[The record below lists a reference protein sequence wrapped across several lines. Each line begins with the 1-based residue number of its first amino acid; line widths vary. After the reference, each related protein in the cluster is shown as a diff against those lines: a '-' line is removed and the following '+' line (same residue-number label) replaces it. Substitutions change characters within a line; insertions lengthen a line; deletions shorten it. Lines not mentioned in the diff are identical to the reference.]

1 MRACRPQQR
10 GGSPSSAVESPMIA
24 VLVFSA
30 VAAICAG
37 LALQYTWVF
46 YAGLRTRHASQFT
59 RVSLFAS
66 SDGVLALNDA
76 DVYAS
81 WRLARVNLVVAL
93 ICLCIAA
100 AATSVARHG

>member
-1 MRACRPQQR
+1 MRACRQRQR
-10 GGSPSSAVESPMIA
+10 GGSRNSAAESPMIA
-24 VLVFSA
+24 VLMFSA

-46 YAGLRTRHASQFT
+46 YAGLRTRHAQQFS

-66 SDGVLALNDA
+66 ADVVLALNDA

-81 WRLARVNLVVAL
+81 WRLARVNLTIAL
-93 ICLCIAA
+93 VCLCIAA
-100 AATSVARHG
+100 IVMAAVRAS

>member
-1 MRACRPQQR
+1 
-10 GGSPSSAVESPMIA
+10 MIA

-37 LALQYTWVF
+37 LALQYAWVF
-46 YAGLRTRHASQFT
+46 YAGLRTRHASQFS
-59 RVSLFAS
+59 RISLFAP
-66 SDGVLALNDA
+66 SDVVLALNDA

-81 WRLARVNLVVAL
+81 WRLARVNLIVAL

-100 AATSVARHG
+100 AAMTATRTG